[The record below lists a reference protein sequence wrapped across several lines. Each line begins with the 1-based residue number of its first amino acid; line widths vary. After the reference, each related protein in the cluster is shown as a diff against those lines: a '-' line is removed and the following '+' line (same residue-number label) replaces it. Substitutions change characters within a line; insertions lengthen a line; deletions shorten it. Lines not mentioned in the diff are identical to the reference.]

1 EDGIRDGH
9 VTGVQTCALPICGI
23 SPNNFGN
30 PDLKWEQT
38 REVDAGF
45 DWTMFDGRIG
55 LVGDYYKKKTSNLL
69 VSRPISAT
77 SGFTS
82 FTDNIGN
89 IKNRGIE
96 LEVTAENFRSRGP
109 GSFSWQ
115 TIYNYS
121 HNRNR
126 VTALYQNQPIY
137 SGIDN

>member
-1 EDGIRDGH
+1 MGHHPGADAQRSLQAGLYQAAWKSRDDWQPGS
-9 VTGVQTCALPICGI
+9 GGI

-82 FTDNIGN
+82 FTDNNGTS
-89 IKNRGIE
+89 R
-96 LEVTAENFRSRGP
+96 TA
-109 GSFSWQ
+109 GSSW
-115 TIYNYS
+115 
-121 HNRNR
+121 R
-126 VTALYQNQPIY
+126 
-137 SGIDN
+137 